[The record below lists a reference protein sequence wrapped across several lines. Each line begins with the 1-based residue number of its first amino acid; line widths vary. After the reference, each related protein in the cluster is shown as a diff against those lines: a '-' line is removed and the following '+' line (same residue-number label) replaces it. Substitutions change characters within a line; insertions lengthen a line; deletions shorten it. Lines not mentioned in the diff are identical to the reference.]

1 MGLVGAGCAVAGVA
15 EPVAVAWPDAL
26 LVMIAK
32 AIMYCKIILAFIGC
46 LCILGIEFS
55 SLVREL

>member
-1 MGLVGAGCAVAGVA
+1 MGLVGAGCAVARVA

-32 AIMYCKIILAFIGC
+32 ATMYCKIILVFILY
-46 LCILGIEFS
+46 LCILGIEFYR
-55 SLVREL
+55 LVRYL